1 MHDRIALQ
9 AGTHQR
15 ARDMIS
21 AEVSNVYTTDQ
32 QGCVMQTLIQARN
45 HQSTELIN
53 HSLIEMHR
61 SYLGLFDH
69 NLDN

>member
-1 MHDRIALQ
+1 MHDRIYLQ

-21 AEVSNVYTTDQ
+21 AEVSDVHTTDQ
-32 QGCVMQTLIQARN
+32 QGCAMQIMIQERN

-53 HSLIEMHR
+53 HSFIEMHR
-61 SYLGLFDH
+61 SYSYLFDH